1 MNILKPVFT
10 TFFVSTSPIGWSETL
25 EGALVFIKENNN
37 PGKAFLKAEETALT
51 LVGFLE
57 PIKTFI
63 LSLSN
68 SFQKIYYRLEFFLC

>member
-1 MNILKPVFT
+1 MFEK
-10 TFFVSTSPIGWSETL
+10 VS
-25 EGALVFIKENNN
+25 IKENNN
-37 PGKAFLKAEETALT
+37 HGKAFLKADETALT

>member
-1 MNILKPVFT
+1 M
-10 TFFVSTSPIGWSETL
+10 GWLETP
-25 EGALVFIKENNN
+25 EGALVFTKEIKT
-37 PGKAFLKAEETALT
+37 PGNTFLNAEETAAT

-68 SFQKIYYRLEFFLC
+68 FFQKTYYRLMSFLY